1 MSSKTIFP
9 SLARAVFA
17 ASAALCVTAQ
27 AQSLDSALPFAK
39 QTVTLGGKTIGE
51 PLAFASA
58 NPLNFEQILS
68 GAQLAPV
75 QLDGQLFLPAGKVPH
90 PVVILTPG
98 SGGVELHHLKHAQA
112 LLAAGIGVY
121 VLDPFAARGVKSTS
135 ADQTQFPF
143 AASVYDILAAAKML
157 MTLPAVDKDRLG
169 ALGYSRGGLAV
180 NLAVSEKLSQA
191 VLGKQFR
198 FKAVMSGWAWCG
210 YQFENAATTATAIR
224 FALADSDAWGSVA
237 VCQTQAVAM
246 AQRNPNVSVRLF
258 KNAQHGFGYDIPVK
272 EIPDALKAYNAPVIF
287 INDKGSFVDFYTGKP
302 IPAADDR
309 AILRVAAPWIT
320 RGVKVGSQADQSEAF
335 TADAVLFFKQ
345 QLGS

>member
-1 MSSKTIFP
+1 MSCKSVF
-9 SLARAVFA
+9 SALAFVTSATC
-17 ASAALCVTAQ
+17 ASAAHAQ
-27 AQSLDSALPFAK
+27 ALDPAVPFAK
-39 QTVTLGGKTIGE
+39 QTVTLSGKTMGE
-51 PLAFASA
+51 PLVFTSA
-58 NPLNFEQILS
+58 NPPNFEQILS

-75 QLDGQLFLPAGKVPH
+75 QLDGQLFLPAGNGPH

-112 LLAAGIGVY
+112 LVAAGVGVY

-157 MTLPAVDKDRLG
+157 LTLPAVDKDRLG

-210 YQFENAATTATAIR
+210 YQFENATTTATAIR
-224 FALADSDAWGSVA
+224 FALGDSDAWGSVA
-237 VCQTQAVAM
+237 VCQTQAMAM
-246 AQRNPNVSVRLF
+246 AQRNPNVSVRVF
-258 KNAQHGFGYDIPVK
+258 KNAQHGFGYDITLK

-309 AILRVAAPWIT
+309 MILRIAAPWIT
-320 RGVKVGSQADQSEAF
+320 RGVKVGSQADQSDAF
-335 TADAVLFFKQ
+335 TADTVLFFKQ